1 MRITLSI
8 LALGLAASCSSAPV
22 AAPLAKPAIAV
33 DSSSAHPGC
42 PISRK
47 GLPVDLLPGELK
59 IGQSL
64 SADGLRGPDLKPWK
78 TGFTGKPSLI
88 CVAPSLDTGVCQA
101 QAEGLAK
108 AVLPEG
114 CGRFFV
120 SRDLPFAQKRALENL
135 KLSGVSALSDYD
147 AGAWT
152 QSLGLLQGDN
162 HLAARAVIVTDASG
176 KVVWFQICPEVAH
189 LPDLEKAAVELKKL
203 AEKH

>member
-8 LALGLAASCSSAPV
+8 LALGLASACSSAPD
-22 AAPLAKPAIAV
+22 AAPMAKPVIAV
-33 DSSSAHPGC
+33 DSSSAQPGC

-47 GLPVDLLPGELK
+47 GLPVELLPGELK

-64 SADGLRGPDLKPWK
+64 SSDGLRGPDLKPWK
-78 TGFTGKPSLI
+78 TGFAGMPSLI

-108 AVLPEG
+108 AVLPQG
-114 CGRFFV
+114 CSRFFV
-120 SRDLPFAQKRALENL
+120 SRDLPFAQKRALESL
-135 KLSGVSALSDYD
+135 KLSGVSPLSDFD

-152 QSLGLLQGDN
+152 KSLGLLQGDN
-162 HLAARAVIVTDASG
+162 HLAARAVIVTDAAG

-189 LPDLEKAAVELKKL
+189 LPDLDKAAAELKKL